1 VGAVRSLR
9 AISILALLPALAW
22 LGCKREEPRAEDTPS
37 QAAPSTDGTDE
48 SQHKDGRPRV
58 TRMLDWIDPDAVG
71 VGFMRL
77 PEDIDVAAL
86 SVVFALPPRAERVL
100 FDVARIADD
109 LDAIVLPDAPRPTTW
124 LGREA
129 LAMLPVM
136 SAGTYVIRPI
146 TKPRAEVEQHLVAG
160 GMEARN
166 RDGFDMLF
174 PTGAFPYKIAFLSDD
189 LLAFIPVKE
198 IGSGLSPV
206 TAARDLPPSDLERE
220 LTGVLD
226 RERDA
231 LLELYVQGPLIHL
244 DLDQEIA
251 GVRFALRDWDNGGL
265 DGSVLLQPVRDAE
278 HARDALEKREVPHE
292 TNVIK
297 ALVRRVAYTVDGS
310 FVTGRLQLTADDV
323 RGIREAK

>member
-1 VGAVRSLR
+1 M
-9 AISILALLPALAW
+9 LPALAW
-22 LGCKREEPRAEDTPS
+22 VGCKKEEPPAEQAPS
-37 QAAPSTDGTDE
+37 QAAFSATGTDDGQ
-48 SQHKDGRPRV
+48 SKDGRPRV

-77 PEDIDVAAL
+77 PEDIDVTAL

-100 FDVARIADD
+100 LDVAGIVDD

-136 SAGTYVIRPI
+136 SAGTYVVRPI
-146 TKPRAEVEQHLVAG
+146 TRPRAEVEQHLLAG

-198 IGSGLSPV
+198 IGSGLSPL

-220 LTGVLD
+220 LVSVLD

-231 LLELYVQGPLIHL
+231 LLELYVQGPIIHL
-244 DLDQEIA
+244 DLDQELA
-251 GVRFALRDWDNGGL
+251 GVRFALRDWSRGGL
-265 DGSVLLQPVRDAE
+265 DGSVLLQPVRDADK
-278 HARDALEKREVPHE
+278 ARDTLEKRELPHE
-292 TNVIK
+292 TNVLK
-297 ALVRRVAYTVDGS
+297 ALAGRVAFTVDAN

-323 RGIREAK
+323 RRIEEAK